1 MYYDLSKKD
10 PGASGTLP
18 LVDGIAVESTSTY
31 LASGVIVEGSTLP
44 KVTLHYHKECDLS
57 SL

>member
-1 MYYDLSKKD
+1 MILVEDL
-10 PGASGTLP
+10 GASETLP
-18 LVDGIAVESTSTY
+18 LVDGIAVESTSIY

-44 KVTLHYHKECDLS
+44 KVTLHYHRECDLS

>member
-1 MYYDLSKKD
+1 MILVEDL
-10 PGASGTLP
+10 GASETLP
-18 LVDGIAVESTSTY
+18 LVDDIAVESTSIY

-44 KVTLHYHKECDLS
+44 KVTLHYHRECDLS